1 MVSSVVRLHGA
12 NQTKMPFRFASGAR
26 PDLALGHATEE
37 HSFFVPVIELTEEL
51 DICLT
56 DAYSCGSSCCIKHY
70 DTIRY
75 DRRV

>member
-51 DICLT
+51 DI
-56 DAYSCGSSCCIKHY
+56 
-70 DTIRY
+70 
-75 DRRV
+75 